1 MMVVTGRSARPWSD
15 NETSP
20 SGRLPSE
27 PDSRMTQTGALLLR
41 SAEPDEV
48 AALSRLA
55 VRSKGVWGYSPVFLE
70 ECLAELTLAADELL
84 RLHVVVAESPS
95 GLAGFYSL
103 AVQEDQAEVNH
114 FFVEPRVIGTG
125 VGRALW
131 RHLIT
136 NAEEMGLLAVHIEA
150 DPNAEGSCCP
160 GRGLS
165 CQQHIAVRMQ
175 RR

>member
-1 MMVVTGRSARPWSD
+1 MTETDSHMSLRPAQ
-15 NETSP
+15 P
-20 SGRLPSE
+20 G
-27 PDSRMTQTGALLLR
+27 
-41 SAEPDEV
+41 EV

-55 VRSKGVWGYSPVFLE
+55 VHSKGVWGYSSVFLE
-70 ECLAELTLAADELL
+70 ECRAELTLAVADLI

-103 AVQEDQAEVNH
+103 AVQEQEAEVSH

-136 NAEEMGLLAVHIEA
+136 TAEEMGLLAVHIEA
-150 DPNAEGSCCP
+150 DPNAEGFYLAMGATRAGVSPSGSIP
-160 GRGLS
+160 GRTLPRLRYITTATPG
-165 CQQHIAVRMQ
+165 RP
-175 RR
+175 